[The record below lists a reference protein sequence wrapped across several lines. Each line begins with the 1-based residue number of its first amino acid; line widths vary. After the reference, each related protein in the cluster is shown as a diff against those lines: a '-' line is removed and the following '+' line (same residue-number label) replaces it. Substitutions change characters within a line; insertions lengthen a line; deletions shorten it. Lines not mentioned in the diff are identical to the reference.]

1 MKKVFKEF
9 HLNKNSKR
17 LLVFSIFG
25 ALTLGSAS
33 TTILFMQTQS
43 NTDSTIN
50 NGDTDG
56 SNTDSIDPIKNKL
69 FENLTAANLD
79 INNLKINVNGVFNET
94 SSLTLSFTGG
104 ANYLS
109 FMQNATNNLSVNVN
123 DVTAKFG
130 GNTNILIKDT
140 ALKNDTT
147 MLNEDLKVY
156 TAGDGTIYFDWNE
169 TGYKVSGKFITNTL
183 KAITLFLTDEQN
195 KSLNEILEKIQQ
207 IDILTILP
215 MVGTIGG
222 SLVSQSSD
230 LENGGKRYTISIPG
244 SLISETLTSD
254 IVINLDANSNG
265 ELTNLSLENF
275 TLPVDGRNI
284 TFSISTDSITMQ
296 GVNSGEITNELD
308 GYKDGLVSNTSIEE
322 YYSNDL
328 DSTPNLIY
336 TVARMMN
343 ETSFKF
349 NYELGFNEYEYKED
363 ASYYDDKLGE
373 INSKASH
380 SFNGN
385 LAADFTNGF
394 ENGNYNFTLNKN
406 DNFANDIS
414 VQYQANQDENSA
426 KGLFINLNNRTKGY
440 LSDASINDLFA
451 CFNNLTSS
459 TDVNDAFS
467 GANDILNDSVIGDII
482 NGHWYRYKDIL
493 KKIEIKNDTNN
504 TVTLKISVTLGG
516 LNLNIPFAFEST
528 PVEININYSATD
540 SIENNL
546 INYVEIKNI
555 PLRKVSRLENE
566 VTKSYLDT
574 ASIKLNLV
582 GDSIGKNN
590 INVVNKDNLNE
601 YVDYKATIPL
611 FDSIA
616 NIVNTKKFNSN
627 YTLTYNSKDYG
638 AISFDGNIAAD
649 LSNASFDSSLDDK
662 NYGKYRLTAHSIIND
677 IRHNIQLDYLPNDK
691 TNDQTL
697 YFDYYSQNE
706 NYRTRLSLNTE
717 TMTSMFSAISTLI
730 ANSSDSTGNEE
741 TVDGL
746 NEDIFGNLSDTLS
759 SFTDFVNGDIWSL
772 LKSELPDDKVHISNT
787 EKGYLSIKLDLSVF
801 DSSLANGTINVLLSE
816 TSSSFAAID
825 VDFAIPN
832 TSDSVSFSFSFDKY
846 TDSSTGIDPTLIEKY
861 KETDS
866 TVNAILD
873 ILTGN
878 FLNAFKLGGFVSNKR
893 QSPRL

>member
-380 SFNGN
+380 IFNGN

-406 DNFANDIS
+406 DSFANDIS

-611 FDSIA
+611 FDSVA

-627 YTLTYNSKDYG
+627 YTLTYKSKDYG

-730 ANSSDSTGNEE
+730 ANSSGSTGNEE

-801 DSSLANGTINVLLSE
+801 DSSLANGTINVLLSD
-816 TSSSFAAID
+816 TSSSFAAIN

>member
-380 SFNGN
+380 IFNGN

-406 DNFANDIS
+406 DSFANDIS

-611 FDSIA
+611 FDSVA

-649 LSNASFDSSLDDK
+649 LSNANFDSSLDDK

-706 NYRTRLSLNTE
+706 NYRTRLCLNTE

-832 TSDSVSFSFSFDKY
+832 TSDSVSFSFSFDEY

>member
-322 YYSNDL
+322 YYNNDL

-380 SFNGN
+380 IFNGN

-406 DNFANDIS
+406 DSFANDIS

-555 PLRKVSRLENE
+555 PLRKVSRFENE

-627 YTLTYNSKDYG
+627 YTLTYKSKDYG
-638 AISFDGNIAAD
+638 AISFGGNIAAD

-706 NYRTRLSLNTE
+706 NYRTRLCLNTE

-832 TSDSVSFSFSFDKY
+832 TSDSVSFSFSFDEY

>member
-244 SLISETLTSD
+244 SLISETLNSD

-322 YYSNDL
+322 YYNNDL

-406 DNFANDIS
+406 DGFANDIS

-493 KKIEIKNDTNN
+493 KKIEIKNDANN

-590 INVVNKDNLNE
+590 INVVNKNNLNE

-717 TMTSMFSAISTLI
+717 TMSSMFSAISTLI
-730 ANSSDSTGNEE
+730 ANSTSSTGNEE

-787 EKGYLSIKLDLSVF
+787 ESGYLSIKLDLSVF

-832 TSDSVSFSFSFDKY
+832 TSDSVSFSFSFDEY

>member
-406 DNFANDIS
+406 DSFANDIS

-574 ASIKLNLV
+574 ASIKLHLV

-611 FDSIA
+611 FDSVA

-730 ANSSDSTGNEE
+730 ANSSGSTGNVE

-832 TSDSVSFSFSFDKY
+832 TSDSVSFSFSFDEY

>member
-406 DNFANDIS
+406 DSFANDIS

-574 ASIKLNLV
+574 ASIKLHLV

-611 FDSIA
+611 FDSVA

-730 ANSSDSTGNEE
+730 ANSSGSTGNVE

-759 SFTDFVNGDIWSL
+759 NFTDFVNGDIWSL

-832 TSDSVSFSFSFDKY
+832 TSDSVSFSFSFDEY

>member
-254 IVINLDANSNG
+254 IVINLDANNNG

-296 GVNSGEITNELD
+296 GVNSGEIENELD
-308 GYKDGLVSNTSIEE
+308 GYKDGLVGNTSIEE

-363 ASYYDDKLGE
+363 ASYYDDKLDE

-406 DNFANDIS
+406 DSFANDIS
-414 VQYQANQDENSA
+414 VQYQTNQDENSA

-717 TMTSMFSAISTLI
+717 TMSSMFSAISTLI

-832 TSDSVSFSFSFDKY
+832 TSDSVSFSFSFDEY

-878 FLNAFKLGGFVSNKR
+878 FLNAFKLGGFVSKKR